1 LTILEKYV
9 ILYIENKE
17 RWSLNMTRC
26 TGIIRR
32 VDDLGRVVIP
42 KEIRRKMK
50 IREGDS
56 LLVYTTGNGVLF
68 EKEDVSANIIDTLK
82 TVIDDYEDNLTK
94 DEIEDICRAIKS
106 IRLRAKED

>member
-1 LTILEKYV
+1 
-9 ILYIENKE
+9 
-17 RWSLNMTRC
+17 MTRC

-56 LLVYTTGNGVLF
+56 LLVYTTENGVLF

-106 IRLRAKED
+106 IRLRTKED